1 MNNSDTVDFNMT
13 AEDKKLLL
21 EYDDMTN
28 QIKNLTLKLRKQRT
42 SLRSTRIKASE
53 ELNIQNEIIET
64 EKYITNRIFARNK
77 ISAKLYGSEVAK
89 DV

>member
-1 MNNSDTVDFNMT
+1 MNNPNKIDFNMT
-13 AEDKKLLL
+13 DEDKKLVS

-42 SLRSTRIKASE
+42 SLKSTRVKASE

-77 ISAKLYGSEVAK
+77 ISAKLYGIEVKK